1 MSTLCKEIRVNAP
14 DPISASATAPRTGAS
29 VDDPHAPGG
38 HLRGRRSSIAR
49 MALGAAG
56 VVFGDIGTS
65 PLYAIQT
72 TFSAHGLA
80 VDNANVFGV
89 LSLMFWSLI
98 MVVSV
103 KYGYFILRA
112 DNKGEGGIMALMAL
126 AQRCVADNKRAL
138 WLVMVLGLFGTSL
151 FFGDSVITPAIS
163 VLSAVEGLKVA
174 EPGLA
179 HFVIPITIAVI
190 CGLFLIQSRGTALVG
205 AVFGPVMVVWFL
217 VIAILGVRE
226 ILLAPQILA
235 ALNPWYAVQFFLHN
249 GMLGFFA
256 LSSIVLAITGAEALY
271 ADMGHF
277 GKVPIQLAWYGFA
290 LPSLLLNYIGQ
301 GALMLHDPK
310 TVSDPFYLLVPAW
323 LLYPMI
329 ALATAAT
336 VIASQAVISGAFS
349 IARESIQLGFLPR
362 MRILHTS
369 KKTQGQIYLPAVN
382 RLLLVLIVAV
392 VLGFRTSDHLAS
404 AYGIAVVS
412 TMVSTTVLMLIVTR
426 RMWRWNWLQVVAFGL
441 VFLTIDLAFFVSSLT
456 KIVHGGWFPL
466 ALGLCV
472 FALMSTWKRGRDLAH
487 SATEGQGHPLQ
498 PFLDSLREQPPL
510 KVPGTAIF
518 ISAHGDRVP
527 HALLQNLKHNK
538 ILHARNV
545 ILTIDTLDT
554 PYADPGERCDVR
566 EVGNDFY
573 QLRLRYGFAEEPNV
587 PETLAT
593 CDIQGLKVDM
603 MDATFFSSRNSLV
616 ATEYPGMALW
626 RDKMFALMTRN
637 STPASDFF
645 HIPGERLVELGSK
658 IEI

>member
-1 MSTLCKEIRVNAP
+1 VKAVDSSIT
-14 DPISASATAPRTGAS
+14 SATS
-29 VDDPHAPGG
+29 VCEVPQVGR
-38 HLRGRRSSIAR
+38 LRGHKRSIAR

-72 TFSAHGLA
+72 TFGAHHLP
-80 VDNANVFGV
+80 VDNTNVFGV

-126 AQRCVADNKRAL
+126 AQRCVADNKRTL

-174 EPGLA
+174 APGLA
-179 HFVIPITIAVI
+179 HVVIPITIVVLI
-190 CGLFLIQSRGTALVG
+190 GLFVIQSRGTALVG
-205 AVFGPVMVVWFL
+205 ALFGPVMVVWF
-217 VIAILGVRE
+217 VAIAVLGVHE
-226 ILLAPQILA
+226 ILQAPQVLA
-235 ALNPWYAVQFFLHN
+235 AMNPWYAVKFFVHN
-249 GMLGFFA
+249 GWLGFFA
-256 LSSIVLAITGAEALY
+256 LASIVLAITGAEALY
-271 ADMGHF
+271 ADLGHF
-277 GKVPIQLAWYGFA
+277 GRFPIRLAWYGFA

-301 GALMLHDPK
+301 GALMLSNPK
-310 TVSDPFYLLVPAW
+310 TVSDPFYLMVPAW

-382 RLLLVLIVAV
+382 RMLLVLIVAV
-392 VLGFRTSDHLAS
+392 VLGFQTSDNLAS

-412 TMVSTTVLMLIVTR
+412 TMVSTTVLMLIVIR
-426 RMWRWNWLQVVAFGL
+426 RMWHWNWLQVAAFGL
-441 VFLTIDLAFFVSSLT
+441 VFLTIDLSFFVSGLT

-466 ALGLCV
+466 ALGICV
-472 FALMSTWKRGRDLAH
+472 FTLMSTWKRGRGLVR
-487 SATEGQGHPLQ
+487 SSIEEQSLVLQ
-498 PFLDSLREQPPL
+498 PFLDSLALSPPH
-510 KVPGTAIF
+510 KVPGVAVFLTA
-518 ISAHGDRVP
+518 HTHHVP
-527 HALLQNLKHNK
+527 HALLHNLKHNK
-538 ILHARNV
+538 VLHARNV
-545 ILTIDTLDT
+545 ILTIETLDAA
-554 PYADPGERCDVR
+554 YADPGERS
-566 EVGNDFY
+566 ELSNLGNDFY
-573 QLRLRYGFAEEPNV
+573 QLRLKYGFAEEPNV
-587 PETLAT
+587 PETLMSCAFS
-593 CDIQGLKVDM
+593 GLHFDM
-603 MDATFFSSRNSLV
+603 METTFFSSRESLV
-616 ATEYPGMALW
+616 AAEHAGMPLW
-626 RDKMFALMTRN
+626 RDKLFAFMARN

-645 HIPGERLVELGSK
+645 RIPGNRLVELGTRV
-658 IEI
+658 EI

>member
-1 MSTLCKEIRVNAP
+1 VHTR
-14 DPISASATAPRTGAS
+14 DPLSVSASPATPGAPVGR
-29 VDDPHAPGG
+29 
-38 HLRGRRSSIAR
+38 LRGHKRSIAR

-72 TFSAHGLA
+72 TFSAHGLT
-80 VDNANVFGV
+80 VDDTNVFGV

-126 AQRCVADNKRAL
+126 AQRCVVDNKRAL

-190 CGLFLIQSRGTALVG
+190 IGLFVIQRRGTALVG
-205 AVFGPVMVVWFL
+205 SVFGPVMVLWFL
-217 VIAILGVRE
+217 TIAILGVHE
-226 ILLAPQILA
+226 IVQAPQVLA
-235 ALNPWYAVQFFLHN
+235 ALNPWYAVQFFVHN
-249 GMLGFFA
+249 GLLGFLA

-277 GKVPIQLAWYGFA
+277 GKFPIRLAWYGLA
-290 LPSLLLNYIGQ
+290 LPALLLNYIGQ
-301 GALMLHDPK
+301 GALLLRDPK
-310 TVSDPFYLLVPAW
+310 TVTDTFYLLVPHV

-369 KKTQGQIYLPAVN
+369 KKTQGQIYLPAIN

-392 VLGFRTSDHLAS
+392 VLGFKTSDSLAS

-412 TMVSTTVLMLIVTR
+412 TMVSTTILMLIVTR
-426 RMWRWNWLQVVAFGL
+426 RMWHWNWLQVVAFGL

-466 ALGLCV
+466 ALGVCV
-472 FALMSTWKRGRDLAH
+472 FTLMSTWKRGRGLVRSSMEEQGIALQSFLESLAL
-487 SATEGQGHPLQ
+487 S
-498 PFLDSLREQPPL
+498 PPH
-510 KVPGTAIF
+510 KVPGTAVF
-518 ISAHGDRVP
+518 LSAHSHQVP
-527 HALLQNLKHNK
+527 HALLHNLKHNK
-538 ILHARNV
+538 VLHASNV
-545 ILTIDTLDT
+545 ILTIETLDT
-554 PYADPGERCDVR
+554 AYADPAERFDMH
-566 EVGNDFY
+566 ELGNDFW

-587 PETLAT
+587 PETLLEINLPT
-593 CDIQGLKVDM
+593 CRFNM
-603 MDATFFSSRNSLV
+603 METTFFASRESLV
-616 ATEYPGMALW
+616 AAEHAGMPLW
-626 RDKMFALMTRN
+626 RDKIFAFMARN
-637 STPASDFF
+637 ASPATDFF
-645 HIPGERLVELGSK
+645 RIPGNRLVELGTK
-658 IEI
+658 VEI